1 MKMTWW
7 SKRELKREYKIYYV
21 EALVFVEM
29 MNDDKKKKMFIS
41 FNQINRVYIKEEKKN
56 EKELKL
62 KIIMNTS
69 DDDFHYALAR

>member
-1 MKMTWW
+1 
-7 SKRELKREYKIYYV
+7 
-21 EALVFVEM
+21 M